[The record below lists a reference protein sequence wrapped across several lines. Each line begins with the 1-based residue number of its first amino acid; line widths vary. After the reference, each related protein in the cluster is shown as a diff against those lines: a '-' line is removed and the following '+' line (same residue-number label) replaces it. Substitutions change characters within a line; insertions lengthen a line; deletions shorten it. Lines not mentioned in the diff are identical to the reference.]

1 MFLNAFNT
9 NCNSEK
15 KRLRALD
22 LDEFQ
27 NAKKRIFDGLG
38 SLSLHDE
45 KTSHIDRNQSTA
57 SSSSNKNNERYLITD
72 KSNTQ
77 STFSLSPRSQSLSQT
92 YNNTHETTTV
102 MSIDSDINELCED
115 FPTLSTKKPIRK
127 VDFLIDDLIRKS
139 RRKYEPTLQSTEI
152 DYDSNIPSSVG
163 PKPTTD
169 HILSS
174 RYWPII
180 APTPDTLFPKAHPS
194 KGSSSLGVSRSDSI
208 KKLSPLMLNLNN
220 LSLKNTSSLPPSS
233 DSTDTTTTNIAHD
246 NNKTHTEWIIEEID
260 CNSSQYLGDTSS
272 NSTSAEDV
280 HTLGVDRSSRS
291 RGGGGGVG
299 VAHHRQCLPDPCMM
313 AVEPDEEEGE
323 EGEEGDTS
331 SGESDDLGLI
341 IP

>member
-1 MFLNAFNT
+1 MFMNAFNS
-9 NCNSEK
+9 NSNSEK

-27 NAKKRIFDGLG
+27 NAKKRIFDGIG

-57 SSSSNKNNERYLITD
+57 SSSSNKYTERSVIIN
-72 KSNTQ
+72 KSNASGTLA
-77 STFSLSPRSQSLSQT
+77 LSPRSPIYNNNQT
-92 YNNTHETTTV
+92 YVNNETSAV

-139 RRKYEPTLQSTEI
+139 RRKYEPTLQSSEI
-152 DYDSNIPSSVG
+152 DYDSNIPSSIG

-169 HILSS
+169 QILSS

-180 APTPDTLFPKAHPS
+180 APTPDTLFPKPN
-194 KGSSSLGVSRSDSI
+194 KGTSSLGVSRSDSI

-220 LSLKNTSSLPPSS
+220 LSLKNTTSSQPPST
-233 DSTDTTTTNIAHD
+233 DPTDTPTGGVTHD
-246 NNKTHTEWIIEEID
+246 NNKTHTEWIIEEIE
-260 CNSSQYLGDTSS
+260 SSSNQYDGDTSS
-272 NSTSAEDV
+272 NSTSAGDV
-280 HTLGVDRSSRS
+280 HTLGIDGSSKVG
-291 RGGGGGVG
+291 GGGGGVG
-299 VAHHRQCLPDPCMM
+299 GAHHRQCQPDACMM
-313 AVEPDEEEGE
+313 AVEPDEE